1 MKLLDLFC
9 GRGGW
14 SRVAVSRGWDV
25 VGIDAVPQP
34 DFPGRFVLRTL
45 PIPAEILYAAWH
57 PDAVTVSPP
66 CEQFARHHLP
76 WIKGPAPDLSL
87 MQWALSLV
95 DLLPCPVIV
104 ECSRFAGWHF
114 PRSSRCGSL
123 RLWGA
128 VPTLLP
134 TPRPHKMRTP
144 GYDPAGRAVIPP
156 EVATVFLEAVESGCF
171 SRSGAK

>member
-14 SRVAVSRGWDV
+14 SRVAVSRGWEV
-25 VGIDAVPQP
+25 VGIDAAPQP
-34 DFPGRFVLRTL
+34 LYPGPFILQVL
-45 PIPAEILYAAWH
+45 PVSAAALIAAH
-57 PDAVTVSPP
+57 APDAVAVSPP

-76 WIKGPAPDLSL
+76 WLKGPPPDLSL
-87 MQWALSLV
+87 MQWSLSLI
-95 DLLPCPVIV
+95 DAMPCPVIV

-128 VPTLLP
+128 VPPLLP
-134 TPRPHKMRTP
+134 TPAPHKSRLP
-144 GYDPAGRAVIPP
+144 GYDAAGRAVIPW
-156 EVATVFLEAVESGCF
+156 EVASVFIDAVESGCF